1 MIRKIALDSLISRLQ
16 ERKLTFGSWLQLPS
30 PDVAEIVAANFD
42 WVVADLEHGGLDRS
56 SLLHVV
62 RAIEGRGAIPLARL
76 MAMDPLLGRQ
86 ALDSGCAGL
95 MIPHTEDA
103 EMFRAFVASCT
114 WPPLGSRSVGF
125 FRANDFGQMFNAYS
139 EQAARPI
146 FIPMIESRAGLDAL
160 DGILMTGHADAVLI
174 GPYDLSASLG
184 CLGDFTCDAYVSAE
198 SLVIDAC
205 ARHGV
210 SVGVHDVTP
219 SSSSI
224 NDNIARG
231 YTFIACG
238 MDTTFLSTAVSNIT
252 SIDEVRDV
260 HRP

>member
-1 MIRKIALDSLISRLQ
+1 MNRKIALDRLINRLQ
-16 ERKLTFGSWLQLPS
+16 ERKLTLGSWLQLPS

-42 WVVADLEHGGLDRS
+42 WVVADLEHGGLDRN

-95 MIPHTEDA
+95 IIPHTEDA
-103 EMFRAFVASCT
+103 ETFQAFVAACT
-114 WPPLGSRSVGF
+114 WPPLGSRSIGF
-125 FRANDFGQMFNAYS
+125 FRANDFGQTFTAYA
-139 EQAARPI
+139 EQSARPI

-160 DGILMTGHADAVLI
+160 DDILMTGHADAVLI

-184 CLGDFTCDAYVSAE
+184 CLGDFTCDTYVSAE
-198 SLVIDAC
+198 NLVIDVC
-205 ARHGV
+205 ARHEV

-219 SSSSI
+219 SPSSI
-224 NDNIARG
+224 NDKVTRG

-238 MDTTFLSTAVSNIT
+238 MDTTFLSTAISNIT
-252 SIDEVRDV
+252 SIDEDRDV
-260 HRP
+260 YRP